1 MCYYPIL
8 GSYFGFKNMKYK
20 TQSATNNVST
30 PVQRLCELRI
40 LPRKAITFNQTVI
53 ESSSVLN

>member
-20 TQSATNNVST
+20 TQSATNNGST
-30 PVQRLCELRI
+30 PVQSLCE
-40 LPRKAITFNQTVI
+40 
-53 ESSSVLN
+53 